1 MNLKLILKNNFT
13 IDLADASITQ
23 HFYIICEDKEQFM
36 EIWDEMNPENLT
48 EVKIMQDEDIINVIY
63 GMKVNGIQIAD
74 NPNGTF
80 TAHFY
85 TEGGEYVVDKYAEAG
100 RILLGEEV

>member
-13 IDLADASITQ
+13 INLADASITQ
-23 HFYIICEDKEQFM
+23 SFYVICQDKTQFI
-36 EIWDEMNPENLT
+36 EIWNEMNPENLT
-48 EVKIMQDEDIINVIY
+48 EVKLMDGENIINLINNVTLT
-63 GMKVNGIQIAD
+63 GVQILNSPD
-74 NPNGTF
+74 GTL

-85 TEGGEYVVDKYAEAG
+85 TDGGQFVINKYAEAG